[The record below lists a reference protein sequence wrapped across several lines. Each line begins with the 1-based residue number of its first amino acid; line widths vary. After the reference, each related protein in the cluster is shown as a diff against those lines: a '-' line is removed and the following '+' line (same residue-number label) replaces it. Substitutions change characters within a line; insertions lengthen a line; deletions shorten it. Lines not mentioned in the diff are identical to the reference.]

1 MANIPAKR
9 QREIDEMM
17 DLLASDDPEERREA
31 AYWLGEAAAADAV
44 PKLVDLYENDENR
57 SVRRAAGYALGMFR
71 AVDRAMKRGKE
82 KQVVRLLKQVE
93 EKGKLGRRAN
103 KGGWIR
109 RILGLLVSL
118 VLMGAAY
125 QFVPN
130 DIIRTV
136 QTSLARV
143 GLFEVTPVT
152 PRATLLSD
160 IRQRFIALR
169 DNTTT
174 LQGEFQKA
182 LGGGTLDCTA
192 YFNIVE
198 PIQLLPEDAGGYP
211 DIAQIVDR
219 LNVAHSSYTTA
230 YNRFDAAC
238 LEIEPLAVEQVGPVY
253 ASLVNTIQTLPDLQT
268 ALDAAE
274 SGQEVVLPTI
284 APTAAPPTEILPTE
298 APTNTPPP
306 TTEIIIADPRSHLAT
321 LYGIISNVTQVRGTA
336 TMLEQFWVDVQ
347 SSGSTLACGAAHPPV
362 PENYVLPEADALASP
377 DLAEAV
383 RLINSGLDEI
393 RMGWTDF
400 EFACNSNALA
410 ANAAQELRDVR
421 QALASF
427 QAAELLLNAV
437 RDDI

>member
-1 MANIPAKR
+1 MANNPAKR
-9 QREIDEMM
+9 QREIDDMM
-17 DLLASDDPEERREA
+17 DLLASDDPAERREA
-31 AYWLGEAAAADAV
+31 AYWLGEAAVADAV
-44 PKLVDLYENDENR
+44 PKLVDLYENDDNR

-82 KQVVRLLKQVE
+82 KQVVKLLKQVE

-103 KGGWIR
+103 KGGLIR
-109 RILGLLVSL
+109 QILGLVVALA
-118 VLMGAAY
+118 LMGAAY
-125 QFVPN
+125 QFLPN

-160 IRQRFIALR
+160 IRQTFIALR

-192 YFNIVE
+192 YFNVVE
-198 PIQLLPEDAGGYP
+198 PVQLFPEDAGGYP

-219 LNVAHSSYTTA
+219 LNVAHANYATA
-230 YNRFDAAC
+230 YARFDSAC
-238 LEIEPLAVEQVGPVY
+238 IGTEPLSAEQVGPVY
-253 ASLVNTIQTLPDLQT
+253 ASLVSTIQTLPDLQT

-274 SGQEVVLPTI
+274 TGQEVILPTI

-298 APTNTPPP
+298 LPTNTPPP
-306 TTEIIIADPRSHLAT
+306 TTEINIADPRAHLAT
-321 LYGIISNVTQVRGTA
+321 LYGIIENVTADRGA
-336 TMLEQFWVDVQ
+336 GSLLEQFWEDVQ
-347 SSGSTLACGAAHPPV
+347 GSGASSACGAAHPPV
-362 PENYVLPEADALASP
+362 PESYVLPEADAQASP

-383 RLINSGLDEI
+383 RMINVGLEGL
-393 RMGWTDF
+393 RVGWTDF

-410 ANAAQELRDVR
+410 ARSSQELAEIRA
-421 QALASF
+421 ALASF
-427 QAAELLLNAV
+427 QAAELLLNNV